1 MAIIDEALKVIITLI
16 AVAIIVVSV
25 VENWEP
31 YITSIVS
38 GALIGF
44 LFLEQTL
51 STINNPSH
59 SPA

>member
-44 LFLEQTL
+44 FVPRTDL
-51 STINNPSH
+51 INNK
-59 SPA
+59 